1 MNYLKT
7 IPYIIIIALLGGIVY
22 LQFNFHRD
30 ITNINNQLVESQKQ
44 FAEYQL
50 KQKEMQVN
58 IITEITEANNQR
70 MSELNEAINKIN
82 TVTNNNRTIINELR
96 AETKAAETKAAEANY
111 DSLSEASRKYY
122 TQALSNVFNESA
134 GLTI

>member
-96 AETKAAETKAAEANY
+96 AEANY

>member
-58 IITEITEANNQR
+58 IITEITYHYFRER
-70 MSELNEAINKIN
+70 DRECSKRFWRFI
-82 TVTNNNRTIINELR
+82 
-96 AETKAAETKAAEANY
+96 
-111 DSLSEASRKYY
+111 
-122 TQALSNVFNESA
+122 
-134 GLTI
+134 